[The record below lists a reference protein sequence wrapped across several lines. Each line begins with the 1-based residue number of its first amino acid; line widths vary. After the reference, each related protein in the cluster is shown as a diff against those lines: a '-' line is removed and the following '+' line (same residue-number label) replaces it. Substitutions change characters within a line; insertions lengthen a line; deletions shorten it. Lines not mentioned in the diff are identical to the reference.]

1 MLIWCVLVSFKF
13 GRSVYWHLFDLFR
26 CAARCRRNIQ
36 HLARRTTCFYA
47 TRMLD
52 SPTRTQARGSPPH
65 RPQEL
70 KKKITSPSVQTRQTL
85 SQCAGSLQL
94 AFTLCFFTVYAFST
108 RTYRRRNCVQSVIR
122 ASSCIRTSCAP
133 HSFPVVNSTTMYSGV
148 LYKFRRNERNIARR
162 AGCDAERMPRG
173 VQ

>member
-1 MLIWCVLVSFKF
+1 M
-13 GRSVYWHLFDLFR
+13 R
-26 CAARCRRNIQ
+26 CAMPSKYSTPRETYDLLLCNQ
-36 HLARRTTCFYA
+36 DVGQSDSDSSSGLAP
-47 TRMLD
+47 
-52 SPTRTQARGSPPH
+52 SSSSRTQKKNHLPVRTNSPNTISMRRVVTAR
-65 RPQEL
+65 L
-70 KKKITSPSVQTRQTL
+70 YTL
-85 SQCAGSLQL
+85 FFLP
-94 AFTLCFFTVYAFST
+94 FTHF
-108 RTYRRRNCVQSVIR
+108 RRGHTGVQSVIR